1 MHDTDIKNL
10 LLIHII
16 LGAEDFAKIKM
27 GYCRRVGH
35 IDEQFAEETKVG
47 WVIMSPGRERDKMSA
62 LFIQTPTNDYEN
74 YPGIKRV
81 SLKR

>member
-1 MHDTDIKNL
+1 
-10 LLIHII
+10 
-16 LGAEDFAKIKM
+16 M

-35 IDEQFAEETKVG
+35 IGEQFAEEIKVG
-47 WVIMSPGRERDKMSA
+47 WVIMSPGRERDKVSA